1 MPRGTIWRAFTALT
15 LILTLLGGALTI
27 ATPGARAAAIVV
39 TSLADPTGAAGTC
52 TLRDALAA
60 ANTNAAVGGCPAG
73 SGADAI
79 TFQSGLA
86 GTITLAAASGQLL
99 IGSDVALT
107 GPPGGITISGGD
119 AVRVFRV
126 DSGTVALSNLTIADG
141 NATDGAGSSGDS
153 IGGGIANINATIA
166 ISGVTFVNNR
176 TRINSNSA
184 GGAIA
189 NGFGTITI
197 ANSTF
202 GGNAS
207 ENGGAVF
214 AQGSTRI
221 TNSTFAGNSAP
232 QGAAVYGGG
241 ATLQNTIVAET
252 GSGCF
257 STTNGGNNLDEGTSC
272 GFGAANGSISG
283 QPARLGPLAN
293 NGGPTQTRALLGG
306 SAAIDA
312 GDNAACAAA
321 PVNATD
327 QRGIPRPQGLRC
339 DIGAYEVG
347 PPNPA
352 PTITGLA
359 TAPSPLVAGAG
370 GSVTLTVTGT
380 NFVSGFSTIAIN
392 GTNVINGS
400 IFATTYGS
408 PTQLTTTFSAFPR
421 TGAGAYTVTVTTSA
435 PGGGT
440 SNPLTLTV
448 QNPAPTLTGLA
459 PVLAGT
465 STPGVLAGS
474 GATTLTLTGTG
485 FAPGATVQFGGT
497 TLTPTA
503 ANISATTITVT
514 VPASLLTVARLV
526 AVAVTNPGPGGG
538 TSGSANFT
546 VANAAPTLTDS
557 SPTTATAG
565 QGDTVLTVTGTGFA
579 PGSTIAVG
587 GETLATTVASATQAG
602 ATIPA
607 ALLRATGNLAITVTV
622 PGPGGGTAGGRT
634 LVVNPANAAQL
645 AVAAGS
651 PQSTAVTTPFGTNL
665 AVTVRDQYGN
675 PVANGTIVTFAAPA
689 SGPSGTFAG
698 FDTTATATTTGGV
711 ATAPALVA
719 NGIVGAYS
727 VLASAGGGAVPFAL
741 TNTHG
746 PVDHFDVAAPAT
758 STAGAPLGLTVTARD
773 AQGNL
778 VGDYTGTVRLTSADP
793 QATLPA
799 DYTFVAGDGG
809 TKAFAATLRLAGGQ
823 TIAATD
829 TVSAGVNGTAGV
841 TVAPAAPASLTATGG
856 TPQTRAIG
864 QGFAPLTVVARD
876 AFGNPVAGVAV
887 TFAAPS
893 TGASATFPG
902 GGASGGVATGAD
914 GVATAPV
921 ITANGT
927 AGAYTVVAS
936 GAGGSA
942 SFALTNTPGPA
953 TRLVATAAA
962 IGPVRAGDPV
972 QVTVTALDAGGNV
985 ATGYTGTVRLTSG
998 GVTATLPADYAFTA
1012 TDAGTHTFSVI
1023 LRTGG
1028 AQTITATDTAN
1039 GALTASATVQV
1050 VAPAAP
1056 PQASVAPAS
1065 LAFGARQ
1072 VGTASDSQQITVTN
1086 GGGSALTIAGVSLT
1100 GSTPGD
1106 FAVTFDTCVGSV
1118 PAGGSCVVG
1127 VRFAPTATG
1136 DRAATLR
1143 IADDAAGSPRTV
1155 ALTGTGTPPPAS
1167 PAPRSVVT
1175 ASAQGQGSVTPAGA
1189 TSYATGGS
1197 ATYAAVPAAGQ
1208 VFVGWTL
1215 DDAYV
1220 GYVSPLTFIVPAN
1233 RTLVATFVARPT
1245 FADVPTS
1252 DPDYQAI
1259 TTLAALG
1266 IVNPTGVN
1274 GSGQFQPGRAVA
1286 RAEVAAFIARAFGW
1300 EREFHGNSFPDK
1312 CDPSGA
1318 NCVDDALWNAVAAL
1332 RDYGVVGGY
1341 NDAATCGALGTTAPC
1356 YLPRESVLK
1365 VQVVSIVAR
1374 AFTKAPDLRPTG
1386 FWDRLAV
1393 VAGQYANVPDSGTQ
1407 RSDLATYRANA
1418 GAIPGQTSDAQFP
1431 QPTDAATRRFVI
1443 QALWQA
1449 MQATFGQDRVP

>member
-1 MPRGTIWRAFTALT
+1 
-15 LILTLLGGALTI
+15 
-27 ATPGARAAAIVV
+27 
-39 TSLADPTGAAGTC
+39 
-52 TLRDALAA
+52 
-60 ANTNAAVGGCPAG
+60 
-73 SGADAI
+73 
-79 TFQSGLA
+79 
-86 GTITLAAASGQLL
+86 
-99 IGSDVALT
+99 
-107 GPPGGITISGGD
+107 
-119 AVRVFRV
+119 
-126 DSGTVALSNLTIADG
+126 
-141 NATDGAGSSGDS
+141 
-153 IGGGIANINATIA
+153 
-166 ISGVTFVNNR
+166 
-176 TRINSNSA
+176 
-184 GGAIA
+184 
-189 NGFGTITI
+189 
-197 ANSTF
+197 
-202 GGNAS
+202 
-207 ENGGAVF
+207 
-214 AQGSTRI
+214 
-221 TNSTFAGNSAP
+221 
-232 QGAAVYGGG
+232 
-241 ATLQNTIVAET
+241 
-252 GSGCF
+252 
-257 STTNGGNNLDEGTSC
+257 
-272 GFGAANGSISG
+272 
-283 QPARLGPLAN
+283 
-293 NGGPTQTRALLGG
+293 
-306 SAAIDA
+306 
-312 GDNAACAAA
+312 
-321 PVNATD
+321 
-327 QRGIPRPQGLRC
+327 
-339 DIGAYEVG
+339 
-347 PPNPA
+347 
-352 PTITGLA
+352 
-359 TAPSPLVAGAG
+359 
-370 GSVTLTVTGT
+370 
-380 NFVSGFSTIAIN
+380 
-392 GTNVINGS
+392 
-400 IFATTYGS
+400 
-408 PTQLTTTFSAFPR
+408 
-421 TGAGAYTVTVTTSA
+421 
-435 PGGGT
+435 
-440 SNPLTLTV
+440 
-448 QNPAPTLTGLA
+448 
-459 PVLAGT
+459 
-465 STPGVLAGS
+465 
-474 GATTLTLTGTG
+474 
-485 FAPGATVQFGGT
+485 
-497 TLTPTA
+497 
-503 ANISATTITVT
+503 
-514 VPASLLTVARLV
+514 
-526 AVAVTNPGPGGG
+526 
-538 TSGSANFT
+538 
-546 VANAAPTLTDS
+546 
-557 SPTTATAG
+557 
-565 QGDTVLTVTGTGFA
+565 VTGTGFV
-579 PGSTIAVG
+579 PGTTIAVG
-587 GETLATTVASATQAG
+587 GETLATTVTSATQAG

-607 ALLRATGNLAITVTV
+607 SILRAAGSLAIVVTV

-634 LVVNPANAAQL
+634 LIVNPANAAQL
-645 AVAAGS
+645 AVAAGN
-651 PQSTAVTTPFGTNL
+651 PQSAAVTTPFATNL
-665 AVTVRDQYGN
+665 AVTVRDQFGN

-698 FDTTATATTTGGV
+698 FGTTATATTTGGV

-727 VLASAGGGAVPFAL
+727 VIASAGGGAVPFVL

-778 VGDYTGTVRLTSADP
+778 VGDYTGTVRITSADP

-914 GVATAPV
+914 GVAPAPV

-942 SFALTNTPGPA
+942 TFALANTPGPA
-953 TRLVATAAA
+953 TRLVATTGA

-972 QVTVTALDAGGNV
+972 TFIMTALDAGGNV

-998 GVTATLPADYAFTA
+998 DVTATLPADYAFTA

-1056 PQASVAPAS
+1056 PRASVAPAS

-1220 GYVSPLTFIVPAN
+1220 GYASPLTFIVPAN

-1386 FWDRLAV
+1386 FWDRLAA